1 VTPASP
7 DRRGGLADIE
17 TAAEIGQDGTGRM
30 LSPVLAAAMAL
41 SSLGVTA
48 NVVRL
53 CQTAS

>member
-7 DRRGGLADIE
+7 DRREGLADTE